1 MLTRR
6 NVMIDSELWKCLG
19 SLSDI
24 REKSISQI
32 LNEVAAEYIK
42 KEQTQN
48 LTFKVRLIS
57 ENNKHAISKEEE
69 HEILSELVAM
79 TSEDREI
86 VEEETL

>member
-1 MLTRR
+1 LYKIQYT
-6 NVMIDSELWKCLG
+6 N
-19 SLSDI
+19 
-24 REKSISQI
+24 Q
-32 LNEVAAEYIK
+32 A
-42 KEQTQN
+42 QN